1 MPSRLEVI
9 ALGVLVAAA
18 SGCHQAGARRDYSM
32 AAPAPP
38 AEQQAK
44 LLALSYEPARSER
57 QEGAS
62 GGEVRRYIAVG
73 HRIDLVAPE
82 GQLQSSWEALVAYC
96 GTINCEIV
104 SSGFSSRT
112 EDSAPAGNI
121 SLRAAPG
128 EETKLI
134 AYAARLGK
142 IVQHTT
148 TREDKTAPVV
158 DTDAKIKNLTSFRD
172 NLRTMLARSSATVKD
187 SIEIQHQL
195 ADVQANL
202 DFEAGQRKV
211 LANETEK
218 VAFEFSFQVEKTFS
232 NAGSFAQI
240 GNALRQSS
248 RVFADSIASLITV
261 VVALLP
267 WLVVIVPV
275 FWILA
280 KFWRRMR
287 RNRLSEAAASAAI

>member
-1 MPSRLEVI
+1 MRSRFAFLVFGFLVLATGGCHRPGAPSRDLSEYS
-9 ALGVLVAAA
+9 ATRATHAGLVAT
-18 SGCHQAGARRDYSM
+18 
-32 AAPAPP
+32 
-38 AEQQAK
+38 
-44 LLALSYEPARSER
+44 SYEPNAPPEQER
-57 QEGAS
+57 VS
-62 GGEVRRYIAVG
+62 GLGLRRYIAEG
-73 HRIDLVAPE
+73 HRIDMIAPE
-82 GQLQSSWEALVAYC
+82 AQLQNSWEALVAYC
-96 GTINCEIV
+96 GTIQCEIV

-112 EDSAPAGNI
+112 DDSAPTGNI

-128 EETKLI
+128 EETRLI
-134 AYAARLGK
+134 AYAGRLGK

-148 TREDKTAPVV
+148 TREDKAAPVV

-172 NLRTMLARSSATVKD
+172 NLRAMLARSSATVKD

-202 DFEAGQRKV
+202 DFETGQRKI

-248 RVFADSIASLITV
+248 RVFAESIASLITL

-267 WLVVIVPV
+267 WLVLIVPV

-280 KFWRRMR
+280 KLWRRMR
-287 RNRLSEAAASAAI
+287 RDRLSEAAAPAAI